1 MAKPGETLIG
11 TDGDDTLRGK
21 NSNDIIRGGLGID
34 SLYGGN
40 GQDDLSG
47 DEGNDTLYGGNG
59 KDTLSGGLDDD
70 TLYGDN
76 GKDYLSGDDGN
87 DTLYGGNGV
96 DTLLGGAGD
105 DRLDGGRGGDNMSG
119 GDGNDTYVVDSRP
132 DKISENQNE
141 GLDTVETSL
150 NKYALGSNLENLAYT
165 GSKNFSGTGNE
176 LDNQITG
183 GSGNDILSGGDGND
197 TLIGGAGNDTLIG
210 GLGDDILNGG
220 DGADL
225 FLLNALTGIDT
236 IQDFSVGVDQIALD
250 DAVFAGILND
260 GSNTLDDQFF
270 VAGTVATT
278 AEQHVV
284 YDSASGSLYYDADGS
299 GAGAAVTIAQITGNL
314 ILTSDDF
321 KVV

>member
-47 DEGNDTLYGGNG
+47 DEGIDTLYGGNG

-76 GKDYLSGDDGN
+76 GKDALSGDDGN

-96 DTLLGGAGD
+96 DTLLGGDGD
-105 DRLDGGRGGDNMSG
+105 DRLDGGRGGDHMSG

-132 DKISENQNE
+132 DKINESPNE

-150 NKYALGSNLENLAYT
+150 NKYTLGSNLENLDYT
-165 GSKNFSGTGNE
+165 GSKKFSGTGNE
-176 LDNQITG
+176 LDNQISG
-183 GSGNDILSGGDGND
+183 GSGNDILAGNGGND
-197 TLIGGAGNDTLIG
+197 TLNGEAGNDKLIG
-210 GLGDDILNGG
+210 GLGDDVLNGG

-236 IQDFSVGVDQIALD
+236 IQDFTVGVDKIALD
-250 DAVFAGILND
+250 DAVFTDILND
-260 GSNTLDDQFF
+260 GSKTLDDQFF
-270 VAGTVATT
+270 VAGPVATT

-284 YDSASGSLYYDADGS
+284 YDSASGNLYKDNYTDRKS
-299 GAGAAVTIAQITGNL
+299 
-314 ILTSDDF
+314 
-321 KVV
+321 VV